1 MDILVPHEERPTGF
15 LAETAE
21 DFAQK
26 IEKIFAL
33 KPQER
38 IELQAWVYQK
48 EVFDVR
54 NWSWKISILLKYR
67 NII

>member
-48 EVFDVR
+48 RGLWRETL
-54 NWSWKISILLKYR
+54 KLEISILLKYR